1 MPNRYSF
8 HVLIPKSSAI
18 SAVAYDA
25 DTFELSVTFRS
36 GRTWIYTNVPGEF
49 ARGLR
54 DAKSKGAYFRENI
67 RGQFRGSIDHGE
79 VPEPEDLQEKLRQ
92 SIEAAKFR
100 YEVEEDRAQF
110 ARSMEQ
116 LRDDSR
122 EAGQLLS
129 EMAGKAVRS

>member
-8 HVLIPKSSAI
+8 HVLTPKSSAI
-18 SAVAYDA
+18 SAVGYDA
-25 DTFELSVTFRS
+25 DTFELRITFRS
-36 GRTWIYTNVPGEF
+36 ESPTRTGRTWVYVNVPGEF

-54 DAKSKGAYFRENI
+54 DAKSKGGYFRENI

-79 VPEPEDLQEKLRQ
+79 APEPDDLQDKLRQ
-92 SIEAAKFR
+92 SIEAA
-100 YEVEEDRAQF
+100 QF
-110 ARSMEQ
+110 PRSMEQ

-129 EMAGKAVRS
+129 DMAGKAVRS